1 MDLAK
6 KLQLD
11 APGLPAEPSSGDEAL
26 AKLFPAPP
34 VAVAAP
40 PRPFGMLEPW
50 VEGGGL
56 VRGLDICQDSGT
68 LGGQSEHTG
77 GGWLHL

>member
-11 APGLPAEPSSGDEAL
+11 VPPAEPSSGDEAL

-40 PRPFGMLEPW
+40 PRPFGMSEP
-50 VEGGGL
+50 GHLPGL
-56 VRGLDICQDSGT
+56 CHVGFS
-68 LGGQSEHTG
+68 
-77 GGWLHL
+77 